1 MCRHELGD
9 TAAAA
14 SATEVT
20 ESLLDLEPICD
31 LPPLALPVTEQPA
44 ATTDDDDDE
53 APVEALPL
61 EDPRTRPLVRNR
73 NVSEIFGSPDEPDEP
88 DEPDAQPPS
97 AQVAAPRP
105 AVLVSKEGFEI
116 AVSDVSPSA
125 AIAELV
131 DAAWKASSTPQLH
144 GIVRVYMPFS
154 TASVRRAAAMI
165 QASVETRRVAVSR
178 KRKSPPLQ
186 DLSGGPVC
194 RGPKRQLAVAEPA
207 GPQPLPIL
215 PTQPPVFVHGAS
227 ADWSADFV
235 GATGG
240 HAPLG

>member
-14 SATEVT
+14 SAAEVT

-44 ATTDDDDDE
+44 AATDDSDE

-61 EDPRTRPLVRNR
+61 EDPGTRPLVRNR
-73 NVSEIFGSPDEPDEP
+73 NVSEIFGSPDEPDAP
-88 DEPDAQPPS
+88 PPS
-97 AQVAAPRP
+97 AAVVAPRP

-125 AIAELV
+125 AITELV
-131 DAAWKASSTPQLH
+131 DAAWKASSTPQVH

-165 QASVETRRVAVSR
+165 QASAETRRVAVSR
-178 KRKSPPLQ
+178 KRKSPPPQ
-186 DLSGGPVC
+186 DLFGGPGC
-194 RGPKRQLAVAEPA
+194 PGPKRQLAVAEPA
-207 GPQPLPIL
+207 GPQPPPIL
-215 PTQPPVFVHGAS
+215 PTQPPVLVHGAT
-227 ADWSADFV
+227 AGWSADFV